1 MDIYILMKR
10 RKELLQSNSRDK
22 IIKNFLVLSNG
33 VYYVNEKQLLLK
45 NIIFNTPKKDERVQ
59 KFTGVL
65 RKSLQPIEVKV
76 RDWWARTGNK
86 RNNGNS
92 I

>member
-45 NIIFNTPKKDERVQ
+45 RLLKNTD
-59 KFTGVL
+59 
-65 RKSLQPIEVKV
+65 
-76 RDWWARTGNK
+76 
-86 RNNGNS
+86 
-92 I
+92 